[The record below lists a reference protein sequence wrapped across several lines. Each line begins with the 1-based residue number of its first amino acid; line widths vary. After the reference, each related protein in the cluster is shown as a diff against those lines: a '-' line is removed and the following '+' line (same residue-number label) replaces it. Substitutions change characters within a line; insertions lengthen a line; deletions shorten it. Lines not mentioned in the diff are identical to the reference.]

1 MRNAIRMTC
10 ELMALTAH
18 LSQSTRDFETRIK
31 TTSKRVV
38 CADPRGDS
46 TCWPLWG
53 TECLTSHHYYRQP
66 LKAAVF
72 FCLLSLATR
81 KRVHVL
87 LEGDLIT
94 GQVFLSLVLNV
105 LLNHFCI
112 LSYCIHK
119 VPSAPEV
126 SAPILI
132 LQICMPI
139 KNHQRTFT
147 LERLYKLCY
156 IHVWRDTH

>member
-1 MRNAIRMTC
+1 MRNSIRMTC

-18 LSQSTRDFETRIK
+18 LSRSTRDFETRIK

-46 TCWPLWG
+46 TCWPLEGVLVWHRITITG
-53 TECLTSHHYYRQP
+53 SR
-66 LKAAVF
+66 LKRLFSFAY
-72 FCLLSLATR
+72 CLLLPVNGSIYSLREIRSLA
-81 KRVHVL
+81 KSSSNFLNIFLDHFRV
-87 LEGDLIT
+87 
-94 GQVFLSLVLNV
+94 
-105 LLNHFCI
+105 
-112 LSYCIHK
+112 LSYRIHK
-119 VPSAPEV
+119 VSSAPEV

-139 KNHQRTFT
+139 KDHQRTFT

-156 IHVWRDTH
+156 THLRRDTY